1 MLLLLYKS
9 FLMVTHHGVLMLSY
23 TLVETPPY
31 NYHDKK
37 VLTLTKASMP

>member
-9 FLMVTHHGVLMLSY
+9 FLMVTHHGVLMRVY

-31 NYHDKK
+31 NYHDKN
-37 VLTLTKASMP
+37 VLTSTKATMP